1 MVFKKITKLKMRKLK
16 FITNLSIAVFAMFS
30 LVGCD
35 GCKNKQAV
43 SENKLIDI
51 TLLQQWFPN
60 AGYAGELFAV
70 YETGKE
76 NGLNIKLQ
84 AGSEE
89 LSPIKMI
96 LSGKY
101 DFGVAGAD
109 EVLEANSK
117 EQSLVVVGV
126 INYKSLGCFLTK
138 AEANI
143 VTPKE
148 FANHKIGVQNGTSV
162 YLMYKALMKKNNID
176 STLLKEV
183 EAPWDL
189 ATFLTG
195 SYDVRPAF
203 YNDEPVTLDQKGI
216 KYNVIKPNDWGIN
229 FVGTVYF
236 ARRDFVKKNPEIVQ
250 KFVNSLCK
258 GWELATADPKKSIDY
273 LVKYDGK
280 NIDSTRELNS
290 LLKGL
295 EYFKGENNK
304 TLYSSKEN
312 WDAMANT
319 LSSLGLLSKYSFN
332 ESVNY
337 DFVTWYHSKV
347 KK

>member
-1 MVFKKITKLKMRKLK
+1 MTKFKVIPI
-16 FITNLSIAVFAMFS
+16 FSIAIFVMLT

-35 GCKNKQAV
+35 GCTSKGDKTNQKAV
-43 SENKLIDI
+43 NVS
-51 TLLQQWFPN
+51 LLQQWFPN

-76 NGLNIKLQ
+76 YGINIKLQ

-89 LSPIKMI
+89 LSPIKMV

-109 EVLEANSK
+109 EVLEANAK
-117 EQSLVVVGV
+117 EQNLVVVGV
-126 INYKSLGCFLTK
+126 INYKALGCFLTK
-138 AEANI
+138 AESNI
-143 VTPKE
+143 ITPKD

-176 STLLKEV
+176 SSMLKEI

-189 ATFLTG
+189 ATFITG
-195 SYDVRPAF
+195 AYDVRPAF
-203 YNDEPVTLDQKGI
+203 FNDEPVTLDQKGI
-216 KYNVIKPNDWGIN
+216 KYNVIKPNEWGVN

-236 ARRDFVKKNPEIVQ
+236 ARKDFVEKNPETVQ
-250 KFVNSLCK
+250 KFVNALCK

-273 LVKYDGK
+273 LVKFDGK
-280 NIDSTRELNS
+280 NIDSTRELSS
-290 LLKGL
+290 LIKGL
-295 EYFKGENNK
+295 EYYKGENGK

-312 WDAMANT
+312 WDAMAST
-319 LSSLGLLSKYSFN
+319 LTSFGLLPKYEFN
-332 ESVNY
+332 QSVNY

>member
-1 MVFKKITKLKMRKLK
+1 MTNSKVFTICIAALIAM
-16 FITNLSIAVFAMFS
+16 LS
-30 LVGCD
+30 LLGCD
-35 GCKNKQAV
+35 GCKGKKTGNPDKIVDV
-43 SENKLIDI
+43 S
-51 TLLQQWFPN
+51 LLQQWFPN

-89 LSPIKMI
+89 LSPIKMV

-109 EVLEANSK
+109 EVLEANAK
-117 EQSLVVVGV
+117 EQNLVVVGV

-138 AEANI
+138 ADANI

-176 STLLKEV
+176 STLLKEI

-189 ATFLTG
+189 ATFITG
-195 SYDVRPAF
+195 AYDVRPAF

-216 KYNVIKPNDWGIN
+216 KYNVIKPNEWGVN

-236 ARRDFVKKNPEIVQ
+236 ARKDFVDKNPEIVQ

-295 EYFKGENNK
+295 EYYKGENNK

-319 LSSLGLLSKYSFN
+319 LSSFGLLPKYSFSQ
-332 ESVNY
+332 SVNY